1 MQTDLR
7 TRYTRQ
13 VIDDAF
19 LHLLCQKTVERI
31 TVKEVC
37 ALAQINRSTF
47 YRQYKDCFDLME
59 QLQQRALERLDAL
72 LQNAE
77 AQGTEATMTAVL
89 GALRGNDS
97 LLGILAR
104 QNQDERFLYAMVG
117 RCFRYM
123 EERQGKMAPA
133 DAAQQNMRSSFLAAG
148 VGGVIQYWLRSGMR
162 EEPARV
168 AAVINALCEGA
179 ALAPLPQAGTP

>member
-13 VIDDAF
+13 VITDAF
-19 LHLLCQKTVERI
+19 LQLLRQKPVERI

-59 QLQQRALERLDAL
+59 QLEQRGLELLEEL
-72 LQNAE
+72 LQATQ
-77 AQGTEATMTAVL
+77 AQGTAATMTAAL
-89 GALRGNDS
+89 CALRDNDS
-97 LLGILAR
+97 LLGVMAQ
-104 QNQDERFLYAMVG
+104 QNQDERFLYAMVE

-123 EERQGKMAPA
+123 NTRQGNMAPA
-133 DAAQQNMRSSFLAAG
+133 AGEPQQTMRNVFLAAG
-148 VGGVIQYWLRSGMR
+148 AGGIIQYWLRSGMQT
-162 EEPARV
+162 EPGQV
-168 AAVINALCEGA
+168 AAVITALCEGA
-179 ALAPLPQAGTP
+179 AMAAMPQ

>member
-13 VIDDAF
+13 VITDAF
-19 LHLLCQKTVERI
+19 LQLLRQKPVERI

-37 ALAQINRSTF
+37 TLAQINRSTF

-59 QLQQRALERLDAL
+59 QLEQRGLDLLEEL
-72 LQNAE
+72 LQATQ

-89 GALRGNDS
+89 CALRDNDS
-97 LLGILAR
+97 LFGIMAR

-123 EERQGKMAPA
+123 NTRQENMAPA
-133 DAAQQNMRSSFLAAG
+133 ADETQQNMRNAFLAAG
-148 VGGVIQYWLRSGMR
+148 VGGVIQYWLRSGMQT
-162 EEPARV
+162 EPGQV
-168 AAVINALCEGA
+168 ATVITALCEGA
-179 ALAPLPQAGTP
+179 ALAAMPQ

>member
-13 VIDDAF
+13 VITDAF
-19 LHLLCQKTVERI
+19 LQLLRQKPVERI

-37 ALAQINRSTF
+37 ALAQINPSTF

-59 QLQQRALERLDAL
+59 QLEQRGLELLEEL
-72 LQNAE
+72 LQATQ
-77 AQGTEATMTAVL
+77 AQGTAATMTSL
-89 GALRGNDS
+89 LCALRDNDS
-97 LLGILAR
+97 LLGIMAR

-123 EERQGKMAPA
+123 NTRQENMAI
-133 DAAQQNMRSSFLAAG
+133 AANETQQNMRNAFLAAG
-148 VGGVIQYWLRSGMR
+148 VGGIIQYWLRSGMQT
-162 EEPARV
+162 EPGQV
-168 AAVINALCEGA
+168 AAVTAALCEGA
-179 ALAPLPQAGTP
+179 AMTAMPQ

>member
-13 VIDDAF
+13 VITDAF
-19 LHLLCQKTVERI
+19 LQLLRQKPVERI

-59 QLQQRALERLDAL
+59 QLEQRGLELLEEL
-72 LQNAE
+72 LQAAQ
-77 AQGTEATMTAVL
+77 AQGTAATMTSL
-89 GALRGNDS
+89 LCALRDNDS
-97 LLGILAR
+97 LLGIMAR

-123 EERQGKMAPA
+123 NTRQENMATA
-133 DAAQQNMRSSFLAAG
+133 VNETQQNMRNAFLAAG
-148 VGGVIQYWLRSGMR
+148 VGGIIQYWLRSGMQT
-162 EEPARV
+162 EPRQA
-168 AAVINALCEGA
+168 AAVIAALCEGA
-179 ALAPLPQAGTP
+179 AMAAMPQ

>member
-13 VIDDAF
+13 VITDAF
-19 LHLLCQKTVERI
+19 LQLLRQKPVERI

-59 QLQQRALERLDAL
+59 QLEQRGLELLEEL
-72 LQNAE
+72 LQATQ
-77 AQGTEATMTAVL
+77 AQGTAATMTSL
-89 GALRGNDS
+89 LCALRDNDS
-97 LLGILAR
+97 LLGIMAR

-123 EERQGKMAPA
+123 NTRQENMATA
-133 DAAQQNMRSSFLAAG
+133 VNETQQNMRNAFLAAG
-148 VGGVIQYWLRSGMR
+148 VGGIIQYWLRSGMQT
-162 EEPARV
+162 EPRQV
-168 AAVINALCEGA
+168 AAVITALCEGA
-179 ALAPLPQAGTP
+179 AMAAMPQ

>member
-13 VIDDAF
+13 VITDAF
-19 LHLLCQKTVERI
+19 LQLLRQKPVERI

-59 QLQQRALERLDAL
+59 QLEQRGLELLEEL
-72 LQNAE
+72 LQATQ
-77 AQGTEATMTAVL
+77 AQGTAATMTSL
-89 GALRGNDS
+89 LCALRDNDS
-97 LLGILAR
+97 LLGVMAR

-123 EERQGKMAPA
+123 NTRQENMAI
-133 DAAQQNMRSSFLAAG
+133 AANETQQNMRNAFLAAG
-148 VGGVIQYWLRSGMR
+148 VGGIIQYWLRSGMQT
-162 EEPARV
+162 EPGQV
-168 AAVINALCEGA
+168 AAVITALCEGA
-179 ALAPLPQAGTP
+179 ALAAMPQ

>member
-13 VIDDAF
+13 VITDAF
-19 LHLLCQKTVERI
+19 LQLLRQKPVERI

-59 QLQQRALERLDAL
+59 QLEQRGLDLLEEL
-72 LQNAE
+72 LQATQ
-77 AQGTEATMTAVL
+77 AQGTKATMTSL
-89 GALRGNDS
+89 LCALRDNDS
-97 LLGILAR
+97 LLGIMAR

-123 EERQGKMAPA
+123 NTRQENMAPA
-133 DAAQQNMRSSFLAAG
+133 ADETQQNMRNAFLAAG
-148 VGGVIQYWLRSGMR
+148 VGGVIQYWLRSGMQT
-162 EEPARV
+162 EPGQA
-168 AAVINALCEGA
+168 AAVITALCDGA
-179 ALAPLPQAGTP
+179 ALAVMPQ

>member
-13 VIDDAF
+13 VITDAF
-19 LHLLCQKTVERI
+19 LQLLRQKPVEGI

-59 QLQQRALERLDAL
+59 QLEQRGLELLEEL
-72 LQNAE
+72 LQATQ
-77 AQGTEATMTAVL
+77 AQGTAATMTSL
-89 GALRGNDS
+89 LCALRDNDS
-97 LLGILAR
+97 LLGVMAR

-123 EERQGKMAPA
+123 NTRQENMAT
-133 DAAQQNMRSSFLAAG
+133 AANETQQNMRNAFLAAG
-148 VGGVIQYWLRSGMR
+148 AGGIIQYWLRSGMQT
-162 EEPARV
+162 EPGQV
-168 AAVINALCEGA
+168 AAVITALCEGA
-179 ALAPLPQAGTP
+179 ALAAMPQ

>member
-13 VIDDAF
+13 VITDAF
-19 LHLLCQKTVERI
+19 LQLLRQKPVERI

-59 QLQQRALERLDAL
+59 QLEQRGLELLEEL
-72 LQNAE
+72 LQATQ
-77 AQGTEATMTAVL
+77 AQGTAATMTSL
-89 GALRGNDS
+89 LCALRDNDS
-97 LLGILAR
+97 LLGIMAR
-104 QNQDERFLYAMVG
+104 QNQDERFLYAIVG

-123 EERQGKMAPA
+123 NTRQENMAI
-133 DAAQQNMRSSFLAAG
+133 AANETQQNMRNAFLAAG
-148 VGGVIQYWLRSGMR
+148 VGGIIQYWLRSGMQT
-162 EEPARV
+162 EPGQV
-168 AAVINALCEGA
+168 AAVIAALCEGA
-179 ALAPLPQAGTP
+179 AMTAMPQ

>member
-13 VIDDAF
+13 VITDAF
-19 LHLLCQKTVERI
+19 LQLLRQKPVERI

-59 QLQQRALERLDAL
+59 QLEQRGLELLEEL
-72 LQNAE
+72 LQATQ
-77 AQGTEATMTAVL
+77 AQGTAATMTSL
-89 GALRGNDS
+89 LCALRDNDS
-97 LLGILAR
+97 LLGIMAR

-123 EERQGKMAPA
+123 NTRQENMAI
-133 DAAQQNMRSSFLAAG
+133 AANETQQNMRNAFLAAG
-148 VGGVIQYWLRSGMR
+148 VGGIIQYWLRSGMQT
-162 EEPARV
+162 EPGQV
-168 AAVINALCEGA
+168 AAVITALCEGA
-179 ALAPLPQAGTP
+179 ALAAMPQ

>member
-13 VIDDAF
+13 VITDAF
-19 LHLLCQKTVERI
+19 LQLLRQKPVERI

-59 QLQQRALERLDAL
+59 QLEQRGLELLEEL
-72 LQNAE
+72 LQATQ
-77 AQGTEATMTAVL
+77 AQGTAATMTSL
-89 GALRGNDS
+89 LCALRDNDS
-97 LLGILAR
+97 LLGIMAR

-123 EERQGKMAPA
+123 NTRQENMAI
-133 DAAQQNMRSSFLAAG
+133 AANETQQNMRNVFLAAG
-148 VGGVIQYWLRSGMR
+148 VGGIIQYWLRSGMQT
-162 EEPARV
+162 EPGQV
-168 AAVINALCEGA
+168 AAVITALCEGA
-179 ALAPLPQAGTP
+179 AMAAMPQ

>member
-13 VIDDAF
+13 VITDAF
-19 LHLLCQKTVERI
+19 LQLLRQKPVERI

-59 QLQQRALERLDAL
+59 QLEQRGLELLEEL
-72 LQNAE
+72 LQATQ
-77 AQGTEATMTAVL
+77 AQGTAATMTSL
-89 GALRGNDS
+89 LCALRDNDS
-97 LLGILAR
+97 LLGIMAR

-117 RCFRYM
+117 RCFRYVNT
-123 EERQGKMAPA
+123 RQENMAI
-133 DAAQQNMRSSFLAAG
+133 AANETQQNMRNAFMAAG
-148 VGGVIQYWLRSGMR
+148 VGGIIQYWLRSGMQT
-162 EEPARV
+162 EPGQV
-168 AAVINALCEGA
+168 AAVIAALCEGA
-179 ALAPLPQAGTP
+179 AMTAMPQ

>member
-13 VIDDAF
+13 VITDAF
-19 LHLLCQKTVERI
+19 LQLLRQKPVERI

-59 QLQQRALERLDAL
+59 QLEQRGLELLEEL
-72 LQNAE
+72 LQATQ
-77 AQGTEATMTAVL
+77 AQGTAATMTSL
-89 GALRGNDS
+89 LCALRDNDS
-97 LLGILAR
+97 LLGIMAR
-104 QNQDERFLYAMVG
+104 QNQDERFLYAMVE

-123 EERQGKMAPA
+123 NTRQENMAI
-133 DAAQQNMRSSFLAAG
+133 AANETQQNMRNAFLAAG
-148 VGGVIQYWLRSGMR
+148 VGGIIQYWLRSGMQT
-162 EEPARV
+162 EPGQV
-168 AAVINALCEGA
+168 AAVITALCEGA
-179 ALAPLPQAGTP
+179 ALAAMPQ

>member
-13 VIDDAF
+13 VITDAF
-19 LHLLCQKTVERI
+19 LQLLRQKPVERI

-59 QLQQRALERLDAL
+59 QLEQRGLELLEEL
-72 LQNAE
+72 LQATQ
-77 AQGTEATMTAVL
+77 AQGTAATMTSL
-89 GALRGNDS
+89 LCALRDNDS
-97 LLGILAR
+97 LLGIMAR

-123 EERQGKMAPA
+123 NTRQENMAI
-133 DAAQQNMRSSFLAAG
+133 AANETQQNMRNVFLAAG
-148 VGGVIQYWLRSGMR
+148 VGGIIQYWLRSGMQT
-162 EEPARV
+162 EPGQV
-168 AAVINALCEGA
+168 AAVITALCEGA
-179 ALAPLPQAGTP
+179 ALAAMPQ

>member
-13 VIDDAF
+13 VITDAF
-19 LHLLCQKTVERI
+19 LQLLRQKPVERI

-37 ALAQINRSTF
+37 TLAQINRSTF

-59 QLQQRALERLDAL
+59 QLEQRGLDLLEEL
-72 LQNAE
+72 LQATQ
-77 AQGTEATMTAVL
+77 AQGTKATMTAVL
-89 GALRGNDS
+89 CALRDNDS
-97 LLGILAR
+97 LFGIMAR

-123 EERQGKMAPA
+123 NTRQENMAPA
-133 DAAQQNMRSSFLAAG
+133 ADETQQNMRNAFLAAG
-148 VGGVIQYWLRSGMR
+148 VGGVIQYWLRSGMQT
-162 EEPARV
+162 EPGQA
-168 AAVINALCEGA
+168 AAVITALCDGA
-179 ALAPLPQAGTP
+179 ALAVMPQ

>member
-13 VIDDAF
+13 VITDAF
-19 LHLLCQKTVERI
+19 LQLLRQKPVERI

-59 QLQQRALERLDAL
+59 QLEQRGLELLEEL
-72 LQNAE
+72 LQATQ
-77 AQGTEATMTAVL
+77 AQGTAATMTSL
-89 GALRGNDS
+89 LCALRDNDS
-97 LLGILAR
+97 LLGIMAR

-123 EERQGKMAPA
+123 NTRQENMAI
-133 DAAQQNMRSSFLAAG
+133 AANETQQNMRNAFLAAG
-148 VGGVIQYWLRSGMR
+148 VGGIIQYWLRSGMQT
-162 EEPARV
+162 EPGRV
-168 AAVINALCEGA
+168 AAVIAALCEGA
-179 ALAPLPQAGTP
+179 AMTAMPQ

>member
-13 VIDDAF
+13 VITDAF
-19 LHLLCQKTVERI
+19 LQLLRQKPMERI

-59 QLQQRALERLDAL
+59 QLEQRGLELLEEL
-72 LQNAE
+72 LQATQ
-77 AQGTEATMTAVL
+77 AQGTAATMTSL
-89 GALRGNDS
+89 LCALRDNDS
-97 LLGILAR
+97 LLGIMAR

-123 EERQGKMAPA
+123 NTRQENMAI
-133 DAAQQNMRSSFLAAG
+133 AANETQQNMRNAFLAAG
-148 VGGVIQYWLRSGMR
+148 VGGIIQYWLRSGMQT
-162 EEPARV
+162 EPGQV
-168 AAVINALCEGA
+168 AAVIAALCEGA
-179 ALAPLPQAGTP
+179 AMTAMPQ

>member
-13 VIDDAF
+13 VITDAF
-19 LHLLCQKTVERI
+19 LQLLRQKPVERI

-37 ALAQINRSTF
+37 TLAQINRSTF

-59 QLQQRALERLDAL
+59 QLEQRGLDLLEEL
-72 LQNAE
+72 LQATQ

-89 GALRGNDS
+89 CALRDNDS
-97 LLGILAR
+97 LFGIMAR
-104 QNQDERFLYAMVG
+104 QNHDERFLYAMVG

-123 EERQGKMAPA
+123 NTRQENMAPA
-133 DAAQQNMRSSFLAAG
+133 ADETQQNMRNAFLAAG
-148 VGGVIQYWLRSGMR
+148 VGGVIQYWLRSGMQT
-162 EEPARV
+162 EPGQV
-168 AAVINALCEGA
+168 ATVITALCEGA
-179 ALAPLPQAGTP
+179 ALAAMPQ

>member
-13 VIDDAF
+13 VITDAF
-19 LHLLCQKTVERI
+19 LQLLRQKPVERI

-59 QLQQRALERLDAL
+59 QLEQRGLELLEEL
-72 LQNAE
+72 LQATQ
-77 AQGTEATMTAVL
+77 AQGTAATMTSL
-89 GALRGNDS
+89 LCALRDNDS
-97 LLGILAR
+97 LLGIMAR

-123 EERQGKMAPA
+123 NTRQENMAI
-133 DAAQQNMRSSFLAAG
+133 AANETQQNMRNAFLAAG
-148 VGGVIQYWLRSGMR
+148 VGGIIQYWLRSGMQT
-162 EEPARV
+162 EPGQV
-168 AAVINALCEGA
+168 AAVITALCEGA
-179 ALAPLPQAGTP
+179 AMAAMPQ

>member
-13 VIDDAF
+13 VITDAF
-19 LHLLCQKTVERI
+19 LQLLRQKPVERI

-59 QLQQRALERLDAL
+59 QLEQRGLELLEEL
-72 LQNAE
+72 LQATQ
-77 AQGTEATMTAVL
+77 AQGTAATMTSL
-89 GALRGNDS
+89 LCALRDNDS
-97 LLGILAR
+97 LLGIMAR

-123 EERQGKMAPA
+123 NTRQENMAM
-133 DAAQQNMRSSFLAAG
+133 AANETQQNMRNAFLAAG
-148 VGGVIQYWLRSGMR
+148 VGGIIQYWLRSGMQT
-162 EEPARV
+162 EPGQV
-168 AAVINALCEGA
+168 AAVITALCEGA
-179 ALAPLPQAGTP
+179 ALAAMPQ